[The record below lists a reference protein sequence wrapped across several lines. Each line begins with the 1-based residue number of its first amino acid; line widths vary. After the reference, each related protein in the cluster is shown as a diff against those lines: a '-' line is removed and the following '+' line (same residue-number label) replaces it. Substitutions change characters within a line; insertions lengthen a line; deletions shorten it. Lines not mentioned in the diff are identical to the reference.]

1 MKPVP
6 TERFLMSKQKH
17 ILITGGAGF
26 VAGMLRQHWGETYR
40 LRLADVNPIENLAD
54 HEEFVQMDIT
64 NLDEFQ
70 AACRGIHTVIHL
82 AADRSPRAD
91 FYETLLDLN
100 IIGAYNAFHATHLSG
115 CKRIVFASSVNAV
128 LGYRGDSPI
137 EWDVPVFPTNVYGAT
152 KCWGE
157 ALARVYSET
166 HGLSCICVRLGGPR
180 WNPDEIYDPDKSSML
195 ISPRDTAQLFQRCI
209 EADTDFAI
217 VHGVSDHKKSYLG
230 IDSTKKVLGYAP
242 QDGTAKNQ

>member
-1 MKPVP
+1 
-6 TERFLMSKQKH
+6 MSEQKH

-26 VAGMLRQHWGETYR
+26 VAGMLRQHWDATYR
-40 LRLADVNPIENLAD
+40 LRLADVNPVENLAG

-64 NLDEFQ
+64 NLHEFH

-100 IIGAYNAFHATHLSG
+100 IIGAYNAFHAAHLCG

-128 LGYRGDSPI
+128 LGYPGDSSI

-157 ALARVYSET
+157 APCA
-166 HGLSCICVRLGGPR
+166 
-180 WNPDEIYDPDKSSML
+180 
-195 ISPRDTAQLFQRCI
+195 
-209 EADTDFAI
+209 
-217 VHGVSDHKKSYLG
+217 G
-230 IDSTKKVLGYAP
+230 IFRNLWPILHLRAP
-242 QDGTAKNQ
+242 GRPEMESR